1 VGEKTMNTKYLRVAI
16 LLTLIISIIATVG
29 CVQLKKKSATAT
41 GDLKVNIDARN
52 ASNLGS
58 LELTLTYDPAV
69 VKAVSV
75 EKGLLAPNA
84 SLEYSVDKPGKIW
97 LGMIDA
103 GGINGS
109 GTLATISLD
118 VTGSG
123 DASSALGFEKVV
135 ANRSTNLMEIIT
147 QNTPGDIKIK
157 SKAVTNPSITFS
169 Q

>member
-1 VGEKTMNTKYLRVAI
+1 VTTKCIKVAI
-16 LLTLIISIIATVG
+16 LLTLIIALVITSG
-29 CVQLKKKSATAT
+29 CVSIKKKSSTAA
-41 GDLKVNIDARN
+41 GDLKFNIDARN

-58 LELTLTYDPAV
+58 LELTLTYDPNV

-75 EKGLLAPNA
+75 EKGSLAPNA
-84 SLEYSVDKPGKIW
+84 SLEYSVDKTGRIW
-97 LGMIDA
+97 VGMIDA

-109 GTLATISLD
+109 GTLATINLE

-123 DASSALGFEKVV
+123 DATSALNFEKVL

-147 QNTPGDIKIK
+147 QNTAGSIKIK
-157 SKAVTNPSITFS
+157 GKSVTNPSITFT

>member
-1 VGEKTMNTKYLRVAI
+1 MTTRYFKVAI
-16 LLTLIISIIATVG
+16 LITIIIAVVITSG
-29 CVQLKKKSATAT
+29 CALLKKKPATAA
-41 GDLKVNIDARN
+41 GDLKVSIDARN

-75 EKGLLAPNA
+75 EKGSLAPNA
-84 SLEYSVDKPGKIW
+84 SLEYSVDKPGKVW
-97 LGMIDA
+97 LGMVDA

-109 GTLATISLD
+109 GTLATISLN

-123 DASSALGFEKVV
+123 DASSALNFEKVA

-147 QNTPGDIKIK
+147 QNMPGSVKIK

>member
-1 VGEKTMNTKYLRVAI
+1 MKTKYLRIAI
-16 LLTLIISIIATVG
+16 LLMLTIAVVLTSG
-29 CVQLKKKSATAT
+29 CALLKKKSATAT
-41 GDLKVNIDARN
+41 GDLKVSIDARN

-58 LELTLTYDPAV
+58 LELTLTYDPNV
-69 VKAVSV
+69 IKAVSV
-75 EKGLLAPNA
+75 EKGSLAPNA

-97 LGMIDA
+97 LGMVDA

-109 GTLATISLD
+109 GTLATVNLD

-123 DASSALGFEKVV
+123 DASSALNFEKVA

-147 QNTPGDIKIK
+147 QNTPGNVKIK
-157 SKAVTNPSITFS
+157 GKAVTNPSITFT